1 MKTPPWWVRMSR
13 TLLRRVSTVDEPGA
27 GESHP
32 LPEEAAG
39 GVKVV
44 VGLGNPGS
52 RYDATRHN
60 VGWWAADRLADDWGL
75 GGFEA
80 EGAALVARGSVAS
93 RPVVVVKPTTYMNRS
108 GGALARFLAGRS
120 LDPSAD
126 IMVLVDDATRPPGG
140 LRLRGSGSAGGHN
153 GLKSLEALLGTG
165 YPRLRI
171 GVGSPPAGVDLASW
185 VLDSMPS
192 EDEDLVLEA
201 VASIPVGLMVWME
214 EGLEAAMNRLN
225 R

>member
-1 MKTPPWWVRMSR
+1 MRR
-13 TLLRRVSTVDEPGA
+13 TLFRRVPTIDEPGV
-27 GESHP
+27 GESHSP
-32 LPEEAAG
+32 PEEASG

-44 VGLGNPGS
+44 VGLGNPGP

-93 RPVVVVKPTTYMNRS
+93 QPVVVVKPTTYMNRS
-108 GGALARFLAGRS
+108 GAALARFMAES
-120 LDPSAD
+120 LDPSSD
-126 IMVLVDDATRPPGG
+126 MMVLVDDATRPPGG

-153 GLKSLEALLGTG
+153 GLKSLEALLGKG

-171 GVGSPPAGVDLASW
+171 GVGQPPAGVDLASW
-185 VLDSMPS
+185 VLDAMPP
-192 EDEDLVLEA
+192 EDEDQVLEA
-201 VASIPVGLMVWME
+201 VSLIPAGLQVWLQ